1 MFVRLSI
8 FTVPGKLKLVRIK
21 KIVGQTSRLF
31 SGIQIVDLSPRNKE
45 QLDAFKYQSGPWL
58 VSTDDRRG
66 FVQQRHR
73 GNAKL
78 PVLGIT
84 SRILHTNGAVSILVY
99 ILVGVYRESNYQNHS
114 CIEMKTLD
122 VTVPCWFC
130 VYFVLMHWNKL
141 TTFPPQTLTANNINI
156 IEPLRVMLLNPVT
169 CNSCSLYRR

>member
-21 KIVGQTSRLF
+21 KLLDRQVAYVLESRL
-31 SGIQIVDLSPRNKE
+31 SICHRGTKSNWMHLNIN
-45 QLDAFKYQSGPWL
+45 LDRGWSL
-58 VSTDDRRG
+58 VSADDRRG

-130 VYFVLMHWNKL
+130 VYFILMHWNTL
-141 TTFPPQTLTANNINI
+141 TTFPPQTLTAITLI
-156 IEPLRVMLLNPVT
+156 
-169 CNSCSLYRR
+169 S

>member
-21 KIVGQTSRLF
+21 KIVGQTSRLC

-58 VSTDDRRG
+58 VSADDRRG

-84 SRILHTNGAVSILVY
+84 SRILHTNEAVSIYSL
-99 ILVGVYRESNYQNHS
+99 GVYQNPNHS

-130 VYFVLMHWNKL
+130 VYFILMHWNKL
-141 TTFPPQTLTANNINI
+141 TTFPPQTLTAITLI
-156 IEPLRVMLLNPVT
+156 
-169 CNSCSLYRR
+169 S

>member
-1 MFVRLSI
+1 MHLNINLDRGWS
-8 FTVPGKLKLVRIK
+8 LVAG
-21 KIVGQTSRLF
+21 VGQTT
-31 SGIQIVDLSPRNKE
+31 G
-45 QLDAFKYQSGPWL
+45 G
-58 VSTDDRRG
+58 G

-84 SRILHTNGAVSILVY
+84 SRILHTIEAVTIYSL
-99 ILVGVYRESNYQNHS
+99 GVYQNPNHS

-130 VYFVLMHWNKL
+130 VYFILMHWNKL

-156 IEPLRVMLLNPVT
+156 IQPLRVMLLNPVKT
-169 CNSCSLYRR
+169 AISAFCRW

>member
-1 MFVRLSI
+1 MSI
-8 FTVPGKLKLVRIK
+8 CHRGTKSNWMHLNI
-21 KIVGQTSRLF
+21 
-31 SGIQIVDLSPRNKE
+31 N
-45 QLDAFKYQSGPWL
+45 LDRGWCGP
-58 VSTDDRRG
+58 DDRRG

-130 VYFVLMHWNKL
+130 VYFILMHWNKL

-156 IEPLRVMLLNPVT
+156 IEPLRVMLLNPAN
-169 CNSCSLYRR
+169 CNICSCGW